1 MLKKDRSRV
10 KVRIVSKEEMKARE
24 DKINQDA
31 AAYAHTK
38 ELQEAEEAETR
49 AHKERQEADE
59 AEAVYL
65 VEEQQAAEAEA
76 KLEVTSLCLHNVL
89 PWHEFLRS
97 SGQPKRTTHCL
108 VAMATEQ
115 RTE

>member
-1 MLKKDRSRV
+1 MNKDRSRV
-10 KVRIVSKEEMKARE
+10 KVRIVTKEEMKARE
-24 DKINQDA
+24 DKINKDA
-31 AAYAHTK
+31 AAYANTK
-38 ELQEAEEAETR
+38 ELQEAEDAEAR

-76 KLEVTSLCLHNVL
+76 KLEVTSLFLQNVL

-97 SGQPKRTTHCL
+97 SDQPKRTRRCL
-108 VAMATEQ
+108 VAMATER
-115 RTE
+115 RT